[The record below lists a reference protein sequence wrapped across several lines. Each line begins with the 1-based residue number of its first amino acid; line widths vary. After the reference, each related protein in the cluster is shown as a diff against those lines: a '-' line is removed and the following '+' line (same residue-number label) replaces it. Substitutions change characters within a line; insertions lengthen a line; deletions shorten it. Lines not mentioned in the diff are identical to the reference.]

1 MINDIRSDAWV
12 LQVCNVSGRNG
23 VNSFFKRSGA
33 VDIVSVL
40 FGGLGY
46 ASKLGSLLQNSI

>member
-1 MINDIRSDAWV
+1 MINDIRSDAWG

-23 VNSFFKRSGA
+23 VSSFFKRSGA
-33 VDIVSVL
+33 LDIVSVL
-40 FGGLGY
+40 FVGLGY